1 MPTIHGNSIDE
12 KAIVALILVKDF
24 ICSEGGFSNM
34 IITRELLQSVKS
46 SHSRYQMYLEVQG
59 KLNENKEKLR
69 LEKEKKVILMKERKE
84 KEILQIKISKDI
96 EHTKECI
103 HQLGNTIKDAND
115 DLAKV
120 LKENFKRE
128 DVVKPHTIIQMSLY
142 RKRVLESILKDLEA
156 KKRKL

>member
-12 KAIVALILVKDF
+12 KAIVALILEKDF
-24 ICSEGGFSNM
+24 ICSKGGFSNM
-34 IITRELLQSVKS
+34 IIIRELLQSVKS
-46 SHSRYQMYLEVQG
+46 SHSRYQMYLEVQR

-103 HQLGNTIKDAND
+103 HQLGNTIEDAND
-115 DLAKV
+115 DLGKV

-128 DVVKPHTIIQMSLY
+128 DVVKSHTIIQMSLD
-142 RKRVLESILKDLEA
+142 RKRILESILQDLEA

>member
-1 MPTIHGNSIDE
+1 
-12 KAIVALILVKDF
+12 
-24 ICSEGGFSNM
+24 
-34 IITRELLQSVKS
+34 
-46 SHSRYQMYLEVQG
+46 MYLEVQR
-59 KLNENKEKLR
+59 KLNKNKEKLR

-128 DVVKPHTIIQMSLY
+128 DVVKSHTIIQMSLY